1 MNFLF
6 LTHKFPKGKKNTCL
20 EKDFIKKL
28 IEKGHNVYVAT
39 PTERRMK
46 EETNLYQEEGAK
58 ILYVKTGN
66 RTKEYNLIEKICTIL
81 STPFLMNKEIK
92 RYFKDI
98 HVDYIVSYTP
108 FMSNLNLIKSLTN
121 YYSCKNVLFLWD
133 IMPQTAKDMGIIKNN
148 LIFNHMK
155 NKEKKLYQYVDKI
168 ICNCDEAK
176 NYILKNNYKKEQDI
190 LFIRNPEYIQ
200 SEDLKNLNLREKY
213 GYSQNEK
220 VFIFGGNMGMLQ
232 KLDNLLDLAKNM
244 INDKE
249 IKFLLIG
256 DGKDKLSL
264 EKRVEKEKITN
275 VKILNVVPREEYE
288 NLVSEMNAGLICL
301 SEKNTVPNFPT
312 KVTAYL
318 KLGLPMFAMLD
329 KSAAKGVGK
338 YIDDNQIGIWSK
350 AGELEE
356 TTLKFKE
363 FLKNIESTKY
373 SKEYL
378 KSIYK
383 KDFDIEKAYEIFIKE
398 IE

>member
-28 IEKGHNVYVAT
+28 IEKGHNVYVVT

-46 EETNLYQEEGAK
+46 EETHLYQEEGAK

-66 RTKEYNLIEKICTIL
+66 RTKEYNLIEKIFTIL
-81 STPFLMNKEIK
+81 STPFLMKKEIK

-98 HVDYIVSYTP
+98 QVDYIVSYTP

-121 YYSCKNVLFLWD
+121 YYSCKNILFLWD

-148 LIFNHMK
+148 LIFNYMK

-176 NYILKNNYKKEQDI
+176 NYILKNNYKREQDI
-190 LFIRNPEYIQ
+190 IFIRNPEYIQ
-200 SEDLKNLNLREKY
+200 IEDLKNLNLREKY
-213 GYSQNEK
+213 GYTQKEK

-249 IKFLLIG
+249 IKFLLVG
-256 DGKDKLSL
+256 DGKDKFSL

-318 KLGLPMFAMLD
+318 KLGLPMFAILD
-329 KSAAKGVGK
+329 KSAAKGIGK
-338 YIDDNQIGIWSK
+338 YIDDNQIGIWSE
-350 AGELEE
+350 AGKLGE

-363 FLKNIESTKY
+363 FLKNIESNKY

-378 KSIYK
+378 KSIYE